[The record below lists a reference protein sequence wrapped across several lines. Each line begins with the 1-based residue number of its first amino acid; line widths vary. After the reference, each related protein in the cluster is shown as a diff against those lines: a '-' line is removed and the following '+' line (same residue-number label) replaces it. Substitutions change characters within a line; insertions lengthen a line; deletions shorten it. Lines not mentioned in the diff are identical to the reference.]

1 MEVTPLNKS
10 VQKKNKQTNK
20 QKEQVGCLLE
30 VTASQRERKKPTLW
44 ISEPPLAGVG
54 GEQGEAGIT
63 QSQVAV
69 THASYIKKFGEHCV
83 A

>member
-1 MEVTPLNKS
+1 M
-10 VQKKNKQTNK
+10 
-20 QKEQVGCLLE
+20 
-30 VTASQRERKKPTLW
+30 TLW

-69 THASYIKKFGEHCV
+69 THASYTKKFGEHCV